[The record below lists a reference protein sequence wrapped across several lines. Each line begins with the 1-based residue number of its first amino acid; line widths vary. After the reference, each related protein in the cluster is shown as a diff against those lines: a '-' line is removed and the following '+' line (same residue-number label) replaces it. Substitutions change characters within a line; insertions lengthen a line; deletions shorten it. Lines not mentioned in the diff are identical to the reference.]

1 MTGPYDDI
9 LHLPHPTSKRHPRM
23 PIVDRAAQ
31 FSPVAA
37 LTGYEAAVK
46 ETARLTDDR
55 EELDE
60 DEKTR
65 LNAQLQ
71 KISARLQ
78 EQPEVMVT
86 YFAPDERKTGGA
98 RQTYRGRLRK
108 IDRNRKMLIMVDQT
122 ELPIENLL
130 NIECE

>member
-1 MTGPYDDI
+1 MSEYDDI
-9 LHLPHPTSKRHPRM
+9 IHFPHHVSRIHPQM
-23 PIVDRAAQ
+23 SMEDRAAQ
-31 FSPVAA
+31 FSPFAA